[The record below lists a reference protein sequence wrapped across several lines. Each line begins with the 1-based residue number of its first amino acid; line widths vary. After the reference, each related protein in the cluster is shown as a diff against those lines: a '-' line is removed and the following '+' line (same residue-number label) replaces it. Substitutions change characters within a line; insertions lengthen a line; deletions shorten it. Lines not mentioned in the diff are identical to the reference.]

1 MYRYNGFTSRFVGA
15 YNFIRIFLRE
25 PDYWFAVLNT
35 FILAIGK
42 LIVELSLALVLAYI
56 LDKQIKF
63 RVFFRAVFFL
73 PTIISVAIIGIIFF
87 FIFATYNGILNSL
100 LMSVHIISEPINWF
114 ASKWKAMFI
123 LATASIWQNFGL
135 NMVFF
140 LTGLQ
145 SIPKE
150 IYESAEMDGASEPQ
164 KFFRI
169 TIPMLGPV
177 LQIIIMLA
185 LLGSLKITDLVLVL
199 TGGGPAGKTNVM
211 MTFVYDHFFG
221 AAMGTSVD
229 YGYSSALAVVSS
241 IIIGIVTII
250 YLRFSKKSSTIY

>member
-1 MYRYNGFTSRFVGA
+1 MKRRIISNKYRSKQYLQTYGMLFPSIAGTLLFVVFPILWVFGLCVYRYNGFTSRFVGA

-150 IYESAEMDGASEPQ
+150 IYESANIWDVIS
-164 KFFRI
+164 I
-169 TIPMLGPV
+169 YCW
-177 LQIIIMLA
+177 
-185 LLGSLKITDLVLVL
+185 
-199 TGGGPAGKTNVM
+199 N
-211 MTFVYDHFFG
+211 
-221 AAMGTSVD
+221 
-229 YGYSSALAVVSS
+229 AVVCCVPNSL
-241 IIIGIVTII
+241 G
-250 YLRFSKKSSTIY
+250 LRLMRV